1 MTHDKKNIV
10 ENQYV
15 VDDIVDRLTPFTD
28 EIELQ
33 NNAKLIRLRKVQ
45 HLKREIHAR
54 LKKGINGVQL
64 LAALQ
69 PTAAVAGLPR
79 EEAIN
84 YIQENE
90 PFSRGWYS
98 GSMGYISH
106 QKAEFCVAIRSAL
119 VSGDE
124 LHLFSGAGIV
134 KGSQADVEWLEL
146 DKKMATL
153 LSLLEENR
161 PLGVAL

>member
-1 MTHDKKNIV
+1 
-10 ENQYV
+10 
-15 VDDIVDRLTPFTD
+15 
-28 EIELQ
+28 
-33 NNAKLIRLRKVQ
+33 
-45 HLKREIHAR
+45 
-54 LKKGINGVQL
+54 
-64 LAALQ
+64 
-69 PTAAVAGLPR
+69 
-79 EEAIN
+79 
-84 YIQENE
+84 
-90 PFSRGWYS
+90 
-98 GSMGYISH
+98 
-106 QKAEFCVAIRSAL
+106 L